1 MYTHESISTI
11 KIHIISTTSKRFL
24 RPLCNPSLMYYHP
37 GNCISWYSLHWILFL
52 NFCYSQEMTCFFLT
66 HVLWL
71 RGSVSRSVIWVPEKV
86 LRWQILTKVKKTMYI
101 KWQNGT
107 PEEWQTL
114 VNLKMHV
121 QMQITG
127 AGFQQMVA
135 IYQYTSSVTRS
146 NHFQETPEI

>member
-1 MYTHESISTI
+1 MA
-11 KIHIISTTSKRFL
+11 
-24 RPLCNPSLMYYHP
+24 NPYK
-37 GNCISWYSLHWILFL
+37 G
-52 NFCYSQEMTCFFLT
+52 QEDN
-66 HVLWL
+66 VY
-71 RGSVSRSVIWVPEKV
+71 KV
-86 LRWQILTKVKKTMYI
+86 A
-101 KWQNGT
+101 KWNPRRVT
-107 PEEWQTL
+107 ETL